1 MRLALVT
8 PHYFP
13 LVRGNSV
20 TVQRIESGLRDQGVT
35 IQVFS
40 LDRESPDA
48 ILAGLQHFHP
58 DAIHGFHATKTG
70 PPVIQ
75 ATRSLGIPAVITLTG
90 TDVNLDL
97 LDAERRPTVLEV
109 LRAAQAI
116 VVFHETVRDK
126 VQNEAPDVGPRIRV
140 IGQAVQCNEAR
151 YELRGKLGLA
161 PRDYIVFQPAGIRQ
175 VKNIPSVIPPLCTLQ
190 ARYPRLRYV
199 LAGPVIE
206 QTEAARVEALLRD
219 LPWAFYLGTVTHE
232 EICAI
237 LPQVE
242 VVISSSL
249 SEGGM
254 SNAVLEAMSKG
265 VPVVASNIDGNRSV
279 ILDGQ
284 DGFLFG
290 SEAEFVEKM
299 GRLLDD
305 VALRYALGVR
315 AKQKIAAQFRLEG
328 EIDGYLALYRSLIN
342 GEGG

>member
-1 MRLALVT
+1 MRLALIT

-13 LVRGNSV
+13 SVRGNSV
-20 TVQRIESGLRDQGVT
+20 TVQRIESGLRDQGV
-35 IQVFS
+35 IVQVFS
-40 LDRESPDA
+40 LDQESPDA
-48 ILAGLQHFHP
+48 ILAGLQRFRP

-70 PPVIQ
+70 PPAIQ
-75 ATRSLGIPAVITLTG
+75 TARALGIPAVITLTG

-97 LDAERRPTVLEV
+97 VDAGRRPTVLAV

-116 VVFHETVRDK
+116 VVFHETIRDR
-126 VQNEAPDVGPRIRV
+126 VQREAPEVGPRIRI
-140 IGQAVQCNEAR
+140 IGQSVQCDEAP
-151 YELRGKLGLA
+151 YDLRGKLGLT
-161 PRDYIVFQPAGIRQ
+161 PLDFVVFQPAGIRG
-175 VKNIPSVIPPLCTLQ
+175 VKNIPSVIPPLRTLQ
-190 ARYPRLRYV
+190 ERHPHLRYV

-206 QTEAARVEALLRD
+206 RTEAARVEELLRD

-242 VVISSSL
+242 VVVNSSL

-265 VPVVASNIDGNRSV
+265 VPVVASDIDGNRSV

-290 SEAEFVEKM
+290 SEAEFVEKV
-299 GRLLDD
+299 GRLLED
-305 VALRYALGVR
+305 VALRYALGRR
-315 AKQKIAAQFRLEG
+315 AKQKIVAQFKLEG
-328 EIDGYLALYRSLIN
+328 EVGGYLALYRFLVA